1 MIRLRIIFRYS
12 SFHTCAE
19 IYFTIHTVIRGGE
32 AQELSRSRRMLEEQN
47 KVLFITMRMIIFFT
61 EKVTRFMVQL
71 DENLILFTIG
81 FIKISL

>member
-1 MIRLRIIFRYS
+1 
-12 SFHTCAE
+12 
-19 IYFTIHTVIRGGE
+19 
-32 AQELSRSRRMLEEQN
+32 MLEEQN